1 MPVERLKTDICIIGA
16 GAGGLVVA
24 AVASQLGIDTILI
37 ERDKMGGD
45 CLNYGCV
52 PSKALLAAAHAAET
66 IRSAGRFGLNA
77 GALDIDGHKVFAHV
91 QGAIEAIAPH
101 DSVERF
107 EDYGVKVILGE
118 GKFTGPREVTVGDQV
133 ITARRIVVA
142 TGSGP
147 FVPPIPGLVETPHFT
162 NETVFEQTDI
172 ADHLIVLGGGPIGIE
187 LAQAHRQ
194 LGAKVTV
201 LEMASI
207 LPNDDPAAVAVV
219 RSQLLKEGL
228 DLREGVKVVA
238 TEKTEGGVL
247 VTIETTDGKQGIS
260 ENISGSHLL
269 VAAGRRPHLSGLDL
283 EKAGIDYAPQ
293 GIKVDA
299 RLRTSNKKVFA
310 IGDVAGGHQ
319 FTHIAGYH
327 AGIVIRNILFRL
339 PAKVNL
345 SAYPWVTYTAPEL
358 AQVGLTEKA
367 AEAKGLD
374 YRVVNWPLSENDRA
388 ITEGNTDGFIKVIA
402 TPKGHVLGVT
412 IVGRQ
417 AGELIQIWG
426 LAISAKLKIGK
437 IAGMISPY
445 PTLGEANK
453 RAAGEFF
460 KESLFSDKTRKI
472 VKFLSKFG

>member
-194 LGAKVTV
+194 LGAKVT
-201 LEMASI
+201 
-207 LPNDDPAAVAVV
+207 
-219 RSQLLKEGL
+219 
-228 DLREGVKVVA
+228 
-238 TEKTEGGVL
+238 
-247 VTIETTDGKQGIS
+247 
-260 ENISGSHLL
+260 
-269 VAAGRRPHLSGLDL
+269 
-283 EKAGIDYAPQ
+283 
-293 GIKVDA
+293 
-299 RLRTSNKKVFA
+299 
-310 IGDVAGGHQ
+310 
-319 FTHIAGYH
+319 
-327 AGIVIRNILFRL
+327 
-339 PAKVNL
+339 
-345 SAYPWVTYTAPEL
+345 
-358 AQVGLTEKA
+358 
-367 AEAKGLD
+367 
-374 YRVVNWPLSENDRA
+374 
-388 ITEGNTDGFIKVIA
+388 
-402 TPKGHVLGVT
+402 
-412 IVGRQ
+412 
-417 AGELIQIWG
+417 
-426 LAISAKLKIGK
+426 
-437 IAGMISPY
+437 
-445 PTLGEANK
+445 
-453 RAAGEFF
+453 
-460 KESLFSDKTRKI
+460 
-472 VKFLSKFG
+472 

>member
-1 MPVERLKTDICIIGA
+1 MTSDLLKTDICIIGA

-24 AVASQLGIDTILI
+24 AVAAQLGIETVLI
-37 ERDKMGGD
+37 ERGKMGGD

-66 IRSAGRFGLNA
+66 MRSAGRFGIST
-77 GALDIDGHKVFAHV
+77 GALEIVGQKVFDHV
-91 QGAIEAIAPH
+91 QSAIDEIAPH

-107 EDYGVKVILGE
+107 EEYGVTVLLGE
-118 GKFTGPREVTVGDQV
+118 GKFSGPREVTVGDQR
-133 ITARRIVVA
+133 IQARRIVIA
-142 TGSGP
+142 TGSRP
-147 FVPPIPGLVETPHFT
+147 FVPPIPGLEDTPFFT
-162 NETVFEQTDI
+162 NETIFDQSDI

-207 LPNDDPAAVAVV
+207 LPNDDPEAVEIVRAQLVNEGVV
-219 RSQLLKEGL
+219 
-228 DLREGVKVVA
+228 LREGVKVVA
-238 TEKTEGGVL
+238 TEKTDPGVS
-247 VTIETTDGKQGIS
+247 VTVESANGS
-260 ENISGSHLL
+260 EIISGSHLL
-269 VAAGRRPHLSGLDL
+269 VAAGRRPHLTSLDL
-283 EKAGIDYAPQ
+283 ENAGIDYTPQ

-299 RLRTSNKKVFA
+299 RLRTTNKKIFA

-327 AGIVIRNILFRL
+327 AGIVIRNVLFRM
-339 PAKVNL
+339 PAKVDQ

-367 AEAKGLD
+367 AREKNPD
-374 YRVVNWPLSENDRA
+374 CRVINWPLARNDRA
-388 ITEGNTDGFIKVIA
+388 ITEGNTKGFIKVIA
-402 TPKGHVLGVT
+402 TPKGHVLGAT
-412 IVGRQ
+412 IVGAH

-426 LAISAKLKIGK
+426 LAISSKLKIAK

-460 KESLFSDKTRKI
+460 KASLFSDRTRKI
-472 VKFLSKFG
+472 VKFLAKLG

>member
-1 MPVERLKTDICIIGA
+1 MTAPPLKTDICIIGA

-24 AVASQLGIDTILI
+24 AVAAQLGIDTILI

-66 IRSAGRFGLNA
+66 ARTSNRFGIEA
-77 GALDIDGHKVFAHV
+77 GNLSIDGKSVFDHV
-91 QGAIEAIAPH
+91 QSAIDEIAPH

-107 EDYGVKVILGE
+107 EEYGVNVILGE
-118 GKFTGPREVTVGDQV
+118 GKFSGPKEITVGEQK
-133 ITARRIVVA
+133 ISARWIVVA

-147 FVPPIPGLVETPHFT
+147 LVPPIPGLDATPHFT
-162 NETVFEQTDI
+162 NETIFNQSGI
-172 ADHLIVLGGGPIGIE
+172 PDHLIVLGGGPIGIE

-194 LGAKVTV
+194 LGARVTV
-201 LEMASI
+201 LEMAAM
-207 LPNDDPAAVAVV
+207 LPNDDPAAVEIV
-219 RSQLLKEGL
+219 RAQLVEEGIT
-228 DLREGVKVVA
+228 LREGVKVVA
-238 TEKTEGGVL
+238 TAETVEGVSVSVESEAG
-247 VTIETTDGKQGIS
+247 S
-260 ENISGSHLL
+260 ENILGSHLL
-269 VAAGRRPHLSGLDL
+269 IAAGRRPHLANL
-283 EKAGIDYAPQ
+283 ELATAGIDYTPQ
-293 GIKVDA
+293 GIKVDI
-299 RLRTSNKKVFA
+299 RLRTTNKKVFA

-339 PAKVNL
+339 PAKINQA
-345 SAYPWVTYTAPEL
+345 AYPWVTYTTPEL
-358 AQVGLTEKA
+358 AQVGLTEQA
-367 AEAKGLD
+367 ARDQALKF
-374 YRVVNWPLSENDRA
+374 RVINWPFAENDRA
-388 ITEGNTDGFIKVIA
+388 ITEGNTAGFIKVIA
-402 TPKGHVLGVT
+402 TPKRHVLGAT
-412 IVGRQ
+412 IVGPQ

-460 KESLFSDKTRKI
+460 KDSLFSNRTRKI
-472 VKFLSKFG
+472 VKFLSRF